1 MLKTIAA
8 ALFAATVLAAP
19 AMADSYGRT
28 AHQPEFRGVYVN
40 PNVLN
45 SHARWGRHHHRH
57 HHRYFRHHHRFH
69 NHYFYNHH

>member
-19 AMADSYGRT
+19 AMAGGYGRT
-28 AHQPEFRGVYVN
+28 VHQPEFRGVYVN

-45 SHARWGRHHHRH
+45 SHARWGRHHNRH
-57 HHRYFRHHHRFH
+57 HYHHRYFRHHHRFH
-69 NHYFYNHH
+69 HHH